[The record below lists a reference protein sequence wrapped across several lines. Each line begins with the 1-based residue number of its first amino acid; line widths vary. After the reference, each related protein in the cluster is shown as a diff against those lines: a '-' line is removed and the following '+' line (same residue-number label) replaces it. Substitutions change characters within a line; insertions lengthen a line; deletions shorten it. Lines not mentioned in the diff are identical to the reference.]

1 MEKVIELDVTI
12 PKQYYMSVEDFY
24 NSLVSIYKK
33 DYPECFNEE
42 DFYDYVD
49 CNIESLIKD
58 IFELKDD
65 EEISDSEIDYIFG
78 LFNQYFDALFS
89 K

>member
-24 NSLVSIYKK
+24 NSLVSICKK
-33 DYPECFNEE
+33 DYPECFNEI
-42 DFYDYVD
+42 DFYDYVSN
-49 CNIESLIKD
+49 NIDVLIRD
-58 IFELKDD
+58 VFELKDD
-65 EEISDSEIDYIFG
+65 VEISDSEVDYVFN
-78 LFNQYFDALFS
+78 LFNEYFNALFS

>member
-12 PKQYYMSVEDFY
+12 PKKYYMSVEDFY

-33 DYPECFNEE
+33 EYPECFNEV
-42 DFYDYVD
+42 DFYDYVG
-49 CNIESLIKD
+49 CNIESLIKEV
-58 IFELKDD
+58 FELKDND
-65 EEISDSEIDYIFG
+65 EISDSEVDYVFN
-78 LFNQYFDALFS
+78 LFNEYFNALFS